1 MADYN
6 ACYYNFDKEYT
17 FMNDYINEKIYGL
30 PKPTRYGWNT
40 SPTSRRKDKEYIYKV
55 EIRGC
60 KYYKVHVHRQ
70 GESKIKYFKRLKYAK
85 MFVAMLR
92 VNKYI

>member
-1 MADYN
+1 
-6 ACYYNFDKEYT
+6 
-17 FMNDYINEKIYGL
+17 
-30 PKPTRYGWNT
+30 
-40 SPTSRRKDKEYIYKV
+40 
-55 EIRGC
+55 
-60 KYYKVHVHRQ
+60 VHRQ